1 MWRKA
6 AALSRKEITANFCKV
21 PASPVTAQPSSS
33 PVPQPRLPSG
43 SEKSREEPW
52 RRGHPA
58 GMTLSVPPAR
68 ARASPAAAGL
78 PLHIPVAAEAGR
90 GRGEEAGSLPQPW
103 PRCRPSPAALPGGA
117 AVAPGWRQPVVN
129 TAAPGSSTPAGPGM
143 LSLSAAPGTA
153 ERGEKLSR
161 EGWAGTEPVPVP
173 RDGSRSL
180 SPTTGLPS
188 QVWPQAQHL
197 LIHSPGPL
205 PAQWPTHPQQ

>member
-78 PLHIPVAAEAGR
+78 PLHISVAAEAGR

-173 RDGSRSL
+173 RDGSTSL